1 MVKLNPMTETFQDSA
16 YKEKLSQ
23 NFQLIEEALNEIES
37 TVNDSKN
44 QEAKEV
50 TREYVDEEVKKLNN
64 RIKFIT
70 VTGIDETVVRDVVDK
85 ILKEKGVI

>member
-1 MVKLNPMTETFQDSA
+1 MTETFQDSA

-37 TVNDSKN
+37 TVDDSKD
-44 QEAKEV
+44 QETKEV

>member
-1 MVKLNPMTETFQDSA
+1 MTETFQDSA